1 MRAAL
6 KLARD
11 DVEESGDK
19 GGGRQ
24 ADARLRIFIGNLGM
38 IYETA
43 ANQTLTYSVD
53 PVSGGLNSPVGLFV
67 LEALR
72 FFYPEREIPL
82 GAVRTLVQRLARFE
96 PDAAKREGS
105 SGGGLCFG
113 YDVVRTLDAR
123 GEPVRGGRSINP
135 AEGAIILR
143 IFKDFPPASRPVRTP
158 RRSIATASPDRAAP
172 NGVPRRST
180 AIASAAPASSTTSPI
195 SSAWSGTA
203 GTI

>member
-1 MRAAL
+1 LRAAL

-24 ADARLRIFIGNLGM
+24 ADARLRIFISNLGM

-43 ANQTLTYSVD
+43 ANQTLTCSVD
-53 PVSGGLNSPVGLFV
+53 PMSGGLNSPFGLFV

-72 FFYPEREIPL
+72 FFYPEREIPI

-143 IFKDFPPASRPVRTP
+143 IFKDFSAGQPP
-158 RRSIATASPDRAAP
+158 RSIAKALNRDSIPGPRGAEWGPSTISPARLPSCEREPCEREKHA
-172 NGVPRRST
+172 RL
-180 AIASAAPASSTTSPI
+180 IC
-195 SSAWSGTA
+195 
-203 GTI
+203 